1 MFSFSGF
8 KHHAQTISEL
18 EREPKGRV
26 VHGMAM
32 AAPTFI
38 AFVGCFRSQ
47 FFGLMSCVPSLSWQ
61 IAHPS
66 PVFMRT
72 EVPSRN

>member
-1 MFSFSGF
+1 M
-8 KHHAQTISEL
+8 SEL
-18 EREPKGRV
+18 EREPKGPRRRAW
-26 VHGMAM
+26 HGMAM